1 MRILNFEDDVYK
13 ANDIKKVLNDR
24 CGVID
29 VTQVDNVEEGLEL
42 LIQEKEAGNPFDLI
56 ITDMHYPMRKGEEG
70 DFDAGEK
77 LLGILKERGINTKVI
92 ICSSLNI
99 KIREAYG
106 CIWYSRISDWEMEL
120 LELMNQLKK

>member
-24 CGVID
+24 CGVTD

-56 ITDMHYPMRKGEEG
+56 ITDMHYPMRKTAWNFKRKRNRYESNYL
-70 DFDAGEK
+70 FVFK
-77 LLGILKERGINTKVI
+77 
-92 ICSSLNI
+92 
-99 KIREAYG
+99 Y
-106 CIWYSRISDWEMEL
+106 
-120 LELMNQLKK
+120 

>member
-24 CGVID
+24 CGVTD

-42 LIQEKEAGNPFDLI
+42 LIQEKEAGN
-56 ITDMHYPMRKGEEG
+56 
-70 DFDAGEK
+70 
-77 LLGILKERGINTKVI
+77 

>member
-24 CGVID
+24 CGVTD

-77 LLGILKERGINTKVI
+77 LLGILKESNYLFVFK
-92 ICSSLNI
+92 
-99 KIREAYG
+99 Y
-106 CIWYSRISDWEMEL
+106 
-120 LELMNQLKK
+120 